1 MTIDNPRGA
10 GDGGQESGVGGQRSE
25 NLGVS
30 VYPVAPEDGT
40 GASLREKCVGSV
52 FRVFL
57 PLMEGEVPRAE
68 KKPVTGGDAPQ
79 RSGKVLL
86 VEDTEQVRKLGV
98 RMLERLG
105 WQVIAARDGVEGVEL
120 FRTQQNDICFVLSDL
135 SMPGM
140 DGWKTIEALR
150 GLRPNIPVILVSGYD
165 EATVMS
171 GDHAELPQVFLGKP
185 YGFDELREA
194 IRRIIEPQM
203 DTDGRGE
210 GNFQS

>member
-25 NLGVS
+25 NLCVS

-57 PLMEGEVPRAE
+57 PLMEGEVLRAE

-79 RSGKVLL
+79 RGGKVLL

-105 WQVIAARDGVEGVEL
+105 WQVIAARDGMEGVEL
-120 FRTQQNDICFVLSDL
+120 FRTQQNDIRFVLSDL

-150 GLRPNIPVILVSGYD
+150 GHQAEHPCDPRQRLRRGHRHERRPCRIAPGLSRQAV
-165 EATVMS
+165 
-171 GDHAELPQVFLGKP
+171 
-185 YGFDELREA
+185 R
-194 IRRIIEPQM
+194 IRRA
-203 DTDGRGE
+203 E
-210 GNFQS
+210 GSHQPNY